1 MELEKYIKAA
11 KEVINVAYLGIQ
23 DALMQRD
30 ESLENLKNKGWNYKE
45 TAYQQEYQK
54 IIDTFNQTTADTI
67 TTCKSKLLEQKNG
80 YMEDV
85 KTFYISD
92 GSRIDL
98 NFMNLIKA
106 ELPLTVE
113 EITGEIMKNADNPTM
128 LRVIHKYV
136 LDRNAHSSA
145 TNRIKLD
152 APYMNILRRS
162 SKRGEVEEKI
172 FDSFIH
178 LATMGMNH
186 PDESFT
192 LYQARLDD
200 YEEDACLKILK
211 AKTFIDDETKR
222 RIAEIETQRIE
233 KSNEKFKH
241 SNIDY
246 GWFHGYI

>member
-1 MELEKYIKAA
+1 MKA
-11 KEVINVAYLGIQ
+11 
-23 DALMQRD
+23 
-30 ESLENLKNKGWNYKE
+30 
-45 TAYQQEYQK
+45 
-54 IIDTFNQTTADTI
+54 
-67 TTCKSKLLEQKNG
+67 
-80 YMEDV
+80 
-85 KTFYISD
+85 FYISD

-113 EITGEIMKNADNPTM
+113 EITGEIIKNADNPTM

-136 LDRNAHSSA
+136 LDRNAHSSEV
-145 TNRIKLD
+145 NRITLD
-152 APYMNILRRS
+152 AAYMSTLQRS
-162 SKRGEVEEKI
+162 SRRGEFEEKI
-172 FDSFIH
+172 FDSFVH

-211 AKTFIDDETKR
+211 AKLFIDDETKQC
-222 RIAEIETQRIE
+222 IDEIETQRIE
-233 KSNEKFKH
+233 KSNENFKH

-246 GWFHGYI
+246 GHL